1 MILGIISYQPISRN
15 FVRFSVSLIKQR
27 LHGKKFRICIYLK
40 WNVLHL
46 LIMDILNKLLSLE
59 QFYPIPKYTQCQ
71 MWPTIYR
78 RRVIFSNRHIL
89 FLAVIN

>member
-40 WNVLHL
+40 WNVLRL
-46 LIMDILNKLLSLE
+46 LIMDILNKLFNLE
-59 QFYPIPKYTQCQ
+59 QIYPISKYTQCQ
-71 MWPTIYR
+71 LWPTIYKR
-78 RRVIFSNRHIL
+78 RLIFSNRHFFYL
-89 FLAVIN
+89 WH